1 MSGRPVIAVEWNEVM
16 QSGESNERR
25 RYQRFGVDWMVHE
38 IRPGRSSYRVVD
50 FGAGG
55 VKLDKPLQHPV
66 GTLLVLMF
74 ELHDPLKSFVAPAR
88 VLEPD
93 ASKAESRLEFL
104 MPQYHLSRELAEK
117 IN

>member
-1 MSGRPVIAVEWNEVM
+1 M
-16 QSGESNERR
+16 QDGESNERR
-25 RYQRFGVDWMVHE
+25 RYQRFGVDWTIHE

-55 VKLDKPLQHPV
+55 IKLDKPIGHPA

-74 ELHDPLKSFVAPAR
+74 ELEEPLKSFVAPAR
-88 VLEPD
+88 VLRPD
-93 ASKAESRLEFL
+93 GPKADSRLEFL
-104 MPQYHLSRELAEK
+104 MPQYHLSRELTEK

>member
-1 MSGRPVIAVEWNEVM
+1 M
-16 QSGESNERR
+16 QSGELNERR
-25 RYQRFGVDWMVHE
+25 RYERFGVDWTVHE

-55 VKLDKPLQHPV
+55 VKLDKPIEHPA

-74 ELHDPLKSFVAPAR
+74 ELQEPLKSFVAPAR
-88 VLEPD
+88 VLESE
-93 ASKAESRLEFL
+93 ASKTESRLEFL
-104 MPQYHLSRELAEK
+104 MPQYHLSRELTEK

>member
-1 MSGRPVIAVEWNEVM
+1 M
-16 QSGESNERR
+16 QDEELNERR
-25 RYQRFGVDWMVHE
+25 RYERFGVDWAVHE
-38 IRPGRSSYRVVD
+38 IRPGRSRYRVTD

-55 VKLDKPLQHPV
+55 VRLEQNVEHPA

-74 ELHDPLKSFVAPAR
+74 EPKAPLRSFVAPAR
-88 VLEPD
+88 VLQPGT
-93 ASKAESRLEFL
+93 AGTATRLEFL